1 MKKYKEVP
9 YIISTKDLDY
19 LTDMFNW
26 HYGAY
31 KNNLDIINH
40 LSDNSLKK
48 YVKRVNEKLYLF
60 MNDILT
66 ILKEGNNENK

>member
-1 MKKYKEVP
+1 MKKYEEVP

-31 KNNLDIINH
+31 KNCLDIIDSLTDEN
-40 LSDNSLKK
+40 LKK
-48 YVKRVNEKLYLF
+48 SVRKVNKQFYGF
-60 MNDILT
+60 MSDILN
-66 ILKEGNNENK
+66 ILKECNDEN

>member
-48 YVKRVNEKLYLF
+48 YVKRVNENFYLF
-60 MNDILT
+60 MNEILN